1 MPAAMSGTASGGRPR
16 GSIRRNVVRRSCDNL
31 RRAAR
36 KACPV
41 HLRSFS
47 TPRSSSWLSVGV
59 ERKRA
64 EGRRTAS
71 SPLAVRHVAS
81 RPREDRLQSS
91 AQKAYESFDEVGGRG
106 VCCLRWSARVR
117 WCARADHRKRLGRQ
131 RQSVEDVPRSVGRR
145 RFTSKPLPRPPGR
158 GLCRG
163 MLRQLAARPGLRDRR
178 ARPSKPRDFARRKRG
193 DRRVRELFAAAR
205 CIFTRRPP
213 WSRAHLRPSI

>member
-1 MPAAMSGTASGGRPR
+1 M
-16 GSIRRNVVRRSCDNL
+16 
-31 RRAAR
+31 
-36 KACPV
+36 

-117 WCARADHRKRLGRQ
+117 WCARALTTANVSVDNGRAL
-131 RQSVEDVPRSVGRR
+131 RMCRGPWGVGGSPRSLCLGPQGADCAEGCCVSSPRAPGYAIVAHGQANPETSREGNVEIVG
-145 RFTSKPLPRPPGR
+145 FESF
-158 GLCRG
+158 
-163 MLRQLAARPGLRDRR
+163 LRQLDVFSRAAPPGLARICVR
-178 ARPSKPRDFARRKRG
+178 AFD
-193 DRRVRELFAAAR
+193 
-205 CIFTRRPP
+205 
-213 WSRAHLRPSI
+213 